1 MLQVL
6 AIMAQAP
13 WPRLPLRV
21 DGVLRV
27 QLSLQVP
34 PHNTSTHVTSSVRHN
49 FHYPIQFL
57 CHTANATV
65 ILTREQHRYRLTQR
79 YPFDNE

>member
-1 MLQVL
+1 MLLMQVL

-13 WPRLPLRV
+13 WPRLPLPA

-34 PHNTSTHVTSSVRHN
+34 PHTTSTHLTGLQFDTQVSQVTSTFYLVGQRN
-49 FHYPIQFL
+49 
-57 CHTANATV
+57 CHCD
-65 ILTREQHRYRLTQR
+65 
-79 YPFDNE
+79 P